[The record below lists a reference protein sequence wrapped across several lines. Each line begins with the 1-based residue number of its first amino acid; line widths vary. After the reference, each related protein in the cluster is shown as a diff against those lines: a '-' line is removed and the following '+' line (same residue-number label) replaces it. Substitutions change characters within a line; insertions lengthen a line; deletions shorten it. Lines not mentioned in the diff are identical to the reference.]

1 MFTPVG
7 SPSAAEQ
14 DDRIETSTPPTSK
27 LKQRATAGSET
38 TPPTKPQRQPLAP
51 MSRQPQLTAVA
62 GAQQDAAA
70 QALLSLLADSAAE
83 IQADLSRVR
92 NRHESLWQARMAT
105 TACGSASGWSCCARS
120 SATTLSTRKLFSP
133 PREYL
138 LSTRKCFGWWRQ
150 YRVQF
155 CKCTAPARS
164 PM

>member
-14 DDRIETSTPPTSK
+14 DDRIETSTSK

-83 IQADLSRVR
+83 VQADLSRVR

-105 TACGSASGWSCCARS
+105 TACGSASAAGVHS
-120 SATTLSTRKLFSP
+120 KL
-133 PREYL
+133 L
-138 LSTRKCFGWWRQ
+138 
-150 YRVQF
+150 
-155 CKCTAPARS
+155 
-164 PM
+164 